1 MYSSQ
6 FQIAVYSGRCPDEIF
21 EGTKPAWY
29 ILGRA
34 LKKGTCET
42 LDYVQM
48 IVRCG
53 LEGGNQAYLT
63 HWYPEINPSI
73 INLILKDKSKL
84 TKYVLHAKH
93 SKIEKSENKLEAIL
107 GEDFEEILAQAD
119 SFFTN

>member
-1 MYSSQ
+1 MYSGQ
-6 FQIAVYSGRCPDEIF
+6 CPEEIF

-34 LKKGTCET
+34 LKKGTCAT

-63 HWYPEINPSI
+63 HWYPDTNPTLM
-73 INLILKDKSKL
+73 NLILKDKVKL
-84 TKYVLHAKH
+84 PKYVLHAKH
-93 SKIEKSENKLEAIL
+93 SKIEKSENKLKTIL
-107 GEDFEEILAQAD
+107 GEDFEEILAQAE
-119 SFFTN
+119 SFFAN